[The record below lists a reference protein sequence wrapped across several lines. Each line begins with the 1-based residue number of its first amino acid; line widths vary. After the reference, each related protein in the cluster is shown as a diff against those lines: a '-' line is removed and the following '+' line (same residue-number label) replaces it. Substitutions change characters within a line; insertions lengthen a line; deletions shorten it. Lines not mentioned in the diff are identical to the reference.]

1 MQQFQITDHVRMK
14 RSLRKI
20 DTYGI
25 SPKILKRHRKTI
37 FWVSEVGKPVGG
49 QGFLRIY
56 PTCHVYDKKSK
67 KYIQTEINFYL
78 AYLNPEMFEK
88 VEDFVYEGESCKKG
102 FIKRF
107 AQS

>member
-1 MQQFQITDHVRMK
+1 MQQIVVTDHVRMK
-14 RSLRKI
+14 RNLRKI

-49 QGFLRIY
+49 EGVLRIY
-56 PTCHVYDKKSK
+56 PTCYVYDKKTK
-67 KYIQTEINFYL
+67 KYIQTEIEFYK
-78 AYLNPEMFEK
+78 AYLNPEMFVK
-88 VEDFVYEGESCKKG
+88 VEDFEYESESSKKG

-107 AQS
+107 AQ